1 MQDKLTVAELRR
13 LIEKLK
19 KRRIGK
25 DKTISVVDYERF
37 CSHLLGAPDS
47 IPNSRSEAV
56 LQIFQDAAMTSASE
70 GKSFLQLCGMID
82 QRQNGVIS
90 KEELVHTAKMMDCP
104 LTFSDIDALRD
115 LGPSA
120 FRMGNGGVLL
130 VGYRELNDILTTH
143 SPRGDSMLD
152 RNPFNGE
159 K

>member
-56 LQIFQDAAMTSASE
+56 LQRFQDAAMTSASE

-82 QRQNGVIS
+82 QRQN
-90 KEELVHTAKMMDCP
+90 E
-104 LTFSDIDALRD
+104 
-115 LGPSA
+115 
-120 FRMGNGGVLL
+120 
-130 VGYRELNDILTTH
+130 
-143 SPRGDSMLD
+143 
-152 RNPFNGE
+152 
-159 K
+159 